1 MKTAAVVGGLA
12 LASSAF
18 GQSFYIDFES
28 LGSGTFVT
36 NQFAASFVLFGTDV
50 ADTEGNDIL
59 TSSGLEISGV
69 NTLRSTSDGT
79 ISFSFTEAVS
89 LVSLFA
95 NSVEDASSVSY
106 YRGGMLLFQDI
117 RPGTGDFFIPEFY
130 SYADAGGIDHVVVTA
145 FDGQSGDPFAID
157 DLRYTLVPT
166 PGAFTPFVLAGLAAV
181 RRRRG

>member
-1 MKTAAVVGGLA
+1 MKTVAVVGGLA

-28 LGSGTFVT
+28 LGSGTVVT
-36 NQFAASFVLFGTDV
+36 NQFAASFVLFGTDA
-50 ADTEGNDIL
+50 ADLDGNDIL

-69 NTLRSTSDGT
+69 NTLRAEFDGT
-79 ISFSFTEAVS
+79 ISFSFTTLVS
-89 LVSLFA
+89 EVSLFA
-95 NSVEDASSVSY
+95 LSVEDASSVAY

-157 DLRYTLVPT
+157 DLRYTLVPA
-166 PGAFTPFVLAGLAAV
+166 PGAFAQFVLAGVVSA